1 MRYLLIT
8 CFTALIGLGLMVQDA
23 EARRMGGGKS
33 FGMSRSGNAMQ
44 RQSAPPSA
52 PAATPKPAQ
61 GATAAGAT
69 PPASG
74 ASRWLGPLAG
84 IAAGIG
90 LAAMLSHFGL
100 GEGFGTILLIA
111 ALVFGAFFLFRMLS
125 KRSAP
130 ALQPAGKGMRFEA
143 PANVQTTN
151 QTTTQPSQET
161 DTWSTPAVPDDF
173 DVTGFLREAK
183 LGFLRLQAANDDGN
197 LDDLR
202 QFVTPEVLAEIT
214 LQLDER
220 EGKTQQ
226 TDVTG
231 LEAELTDLVTEAGH
245 HIASVRFYG
254 QIKESEAPLTALDEV
269 WHMTKPTDGRS
280 GWVVAGIQQF

>member
-1 MRYLLIT
+1 MRNLLMT
-8 CFTALIGLGLMVQDA
+8 FFTILIGFGLVIQDA

-44 RQSAPPSA
+44 RQSTPPAAAPKPAPGSPAAA
-52 PAATPKPAQ
+52 PAA
-61 GATAAGAT
+61 G
-69 PPASG
+69 G

-84 IAAGIG
+84 LAAGIG
-90 LAAMLSHFGL
+90 LAALLSHFGL
-100 GEGFGTILLIA
+100 GEGCGSILRIA
-111 ALVFGAFFLFRMLS
+111 ALVFGAVFLFRMLS
-125 KRSAP
+125 RRSTP
-130 ALQPAGKGMRFEA
+130 ALQPAGRGMRFEA
-143 PANVQTTN
+143 PANTPEAAQAS
-151 QTTTQPSQET
+151 PSSET
-161 DTWSTPAVPDDF
+161 DTWRAPAVPDGF

-183 LGFLRLQAANDDGN
+183 LGFLRLQAANDAGN

-202 QFVTPEVLAEIT
+202 QFVTPEVLAEII

-220 EGKTQQ
+220 EQKTQQ

-254 QIKESEAPLTALDEV
+254 QIKESESPLTPFDEV
-269 WHMTKPTDGRS
+269 WHMTKPVDGRS